1 MTISQ
6 TVPRD
11 GIAVRRHR
19 RIRISTVVWFT
30 LPAAAIMAL
39 VLGVPLVYSFYYS
52 LTGWSLVIP
61 GSDQD
66 FIGLLNY
73 TDILRSS
80 EFWAS
85 IRVTLIYA
93 VVAVSLECALG
104 ILFAVLLNLEFFGRG
119 LFRSLMLIPMVI
131 TPAVV
136 GIFWKLL
143 YEQDSGVFNYLLG
156 TLGFEPVPWLSL
168 TVALASVIIMD
179 VWQSTPFFT
188 LIILAGLQSLD
199 RDTVSAAQA
208 DGANALQVFRYLT
221 LPHLVPYIMIAAAFR
236 IIGVM
241 ADFDKIFLLTLG
253 GPGNVTTT
261 LSVYAYN
268 TGFKVFDI
276 GRTTAISWIYVVFV
290 LAISAP
296 LIWRLFR
303 GASVNRH

>member
-6 TVPRD
+6 TVTGDRVAPR
-11 GIAVRRHR
+11 RR
-19 RIRISTVVWFT
+19 RIRMSSVFWFT
-30 LPAAAIMAL
+30 LPAAAIMLL

-52 LTGWSLVIP
+52 FTGWSLVLP

-73 TDILRSS
+73 TDVLGSS
-80 EFWAS
+80 EFWAA

-104 ILFAVLLNLEFFGRG
+104 ILFAVLLNMEFFGRG

-156 TLGFEPVPWLSL
+156 TIGLEPVPWLGL
-168 TVALASVIIMD
+168 TFALASVIIMD
-179 VWQSTPFFT
+179 FWQSTPFFT

-221 LPHLVPYIMIAAAFR
+221 LPHLVPYITIAAAFR

-253 GPGNVTTT
+253 GPGNATTT

-290 LAISAP
+290 LLISAP

>member
-168 TVALASVIIMD
+168 IVALASVIIMD

>member
-6 TVPRD
+6 TITGDRATPR
-11 GIAVRRHR
+11 RRR
-19 RIRISTVVWFT
+19 RIRMSSVFWFT
-30 LPAAAIMAL
+30 LPAAAIMLL
-39 VLGVPLVYSFYYS
+39 VLGVPLVYSLYYS
-52 LTGWSLVIP
+52 FTGWSLVIP

-73 TDILRSS
+73 TDVLGSS
-80 EFWAS
+80 EFWAAIS
-85 IRVTLIYA
+85 VTLIYA

-104 ILFAVLLNLEFFGRG
+104 ILFAILLNMEFFGRG

-156 TLGFEPVPWLSL
+156 TVGFEPVAWLSL
-168 TVALASVIIMD
+168 TFALASVIIMD

-253 GPGNVTTT
+253 GPGNATTT

-290 LAISAP
+290 LLVSAP